1 VFINVV
7 VSTFDFIVAQYCT
20 KEDPCPRSF
29 GAQPVSSFII
39 HSKAAEVIGSTMVTP
54 NLTLERGESTTLSE
68 GFLSESDAAFIVA
81 SAVDDWCQGHDN
93 AHKAAQLLV

>member
-1 VFINVV
+1 
-7 VSTFDFIVAQYCT
+7 
-20 KEDPCPRSF
+20 
-29 GAQPVSSFII
+29 
-39 HSKAAEVIGSTMVTP
+39 MVTP

-68 GFLSESDAAFIVA
+68 GFLSESDAASIVA